1 MGFRFKRS
9 WSVVPGVRLNL
20 GLRSGSISFGV
31 RGLHYTI
38 GTKGSQVTASLPGT
52 GLSWVQKIKLPF
64 RTAQTGR
71 AGRPPH
77 SGGAG
82 QPPSY
87 VQATRAGGPQTRVM
101 NQVNSGTQ
109 MPPHSTLPRIQARTP
124 VAGGTSGS
132 APGMHRRVF
141 VPVWLVWGV
150 LAVIAIAIL
159 CLAAAAIGQ
168 HLH

>member
-1 MGFRFKRS
+1 MGLRFKRS

-64 RTAQTGR
+64 RTAQPGR
-71 AGRPPH
+71 
-77 SGGAG
+77 AG

-87 VQATRAGGPQTRVM
+87 VQAAGSSQTRVM
-101 NQVNSGTQ
+101 NQVYPGTQ
-109 MPPHSTLPRIQARTP
+109 MPPQSTPPSLIQAGTP
-124 VAGGTSGS
+124 VAGGTGGS
-132 APGMHRRVF
+132 APGMHRQVF

-159 CLAAAAIGQ
+159 CLAAATIGQ
-168 HLH
+168 HPH